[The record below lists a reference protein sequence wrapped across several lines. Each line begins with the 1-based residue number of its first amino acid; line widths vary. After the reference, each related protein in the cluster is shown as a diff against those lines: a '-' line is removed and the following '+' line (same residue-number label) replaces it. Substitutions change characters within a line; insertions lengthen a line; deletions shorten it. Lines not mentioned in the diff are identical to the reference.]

1 MKTQIPNHESF
12 NDLFEGSFEVK
23 LPTYGQKHSGESS
36 QRRERIRRERVSRKM
51 IKVRGKVERPQHTDF
66 FHCFVALEGRKVG
79 SPKRQVRSH
88 LGR

>member
-1 MKTQIPNHESF
+1 MNHLMTYSKEVSKSNFRLMDRSTVVRAVREEKES
-12 NDLFEGSFEVK
+12 EEKGSV
-23 LPTYGQKHSGESS
+23 G
-36 QRRERIRRERVSRKM
+36 KM